1 MSHRYITG
9 NLASDPT
16 ARQAGQV
23 QIVSFTVLE
32 NTAHY
37 QGNTRI
43 PGRAPI
49 NHFIEAKFELGENV
63 LASFH
68 KGDAVVVIG
77 HERDNSF
84 DGEDGALKYR
94 RVIDAA
100 HVGADVAHATV
111 TITRNAP
118 RQRDEE
124 NGAGDTP
131 PPPPLPPT
139 GSMWEEAG
147 A

>member
-84 DGEDGALKYR
+84 DGEDGSLKYR
-94 RVIDAA
+94 RVIDA
-100 HVGADVAHATV
+100 ADVAHATV

-124 NGAGDTP
+124 DGAVVT

-139 GSMWEEAG
+139 GSMREEAG